1 MALQDWV
8 AKDLR
13 WKLFSLAL
21 AIVIWVTIHFRNE
34 TVTSSNFVGSW
45 TTRTF
50 HDLPVLVVSAGADV
64 RDFKVD
70 PGTVEVTV
78 GGRREIIE
86 ALREKEI
93 HVMADLTDFEA
104 ARDLR
109 KRVDVSGPPGVT
121 FVRVTPPEVD
131 VVLPPKRAENP

>member
-34 TVTSSNFVGSW
+34 TVTSSNLSGSW
-45 TTRTF
+45 TTRTI
-50 HDLPVLVVSAGADV
+50 HDRHVLDVSATADV

-70 PGTVEVTV
+70 PAIEEVTV
-78 GGRREIIE
+78 GGRREIME
-86 ALREKEI
+86 ALQEKEI
-93 HVMADLTDFEA
+93 HVMVVLTDIEA
-104 ARDLR
+104 ARD
-109 KRVDVSGPPGVT
+109 
-121 FVRVTPPEVD
+121 
-131 VVLPPKRAENP
+131 